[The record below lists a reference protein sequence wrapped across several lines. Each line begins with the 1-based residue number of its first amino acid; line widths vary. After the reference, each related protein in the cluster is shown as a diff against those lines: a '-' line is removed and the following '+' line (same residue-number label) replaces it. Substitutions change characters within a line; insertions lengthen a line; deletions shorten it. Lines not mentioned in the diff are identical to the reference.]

1 MDNKGTVCKSSE
13 RIYTIY
19 NAMMSRCYN
28 PNVPH
33 YFRYGGRGIS
43 VCDEWRNNYYS
54 FREWAYESGY
64 DENAP
69 RGKCTIDRID
79 DDGNYCPEN
88 CRWVDMKVQNNNQ
101 HPAYT
106 FMPRPSNSKHK
117 RKLLWTIDGET
128 KSAIE
133 WCEEYGVT
141 MQFATYRV
149 KKKGMTPK
157 EALTT
162 PKANQGRGRT
172 WDVTGIPEKRSHKKR
187 KQPATDQSTRVAPYG
202 RVSNETQEDIT
213 TNNS

>member
-117 RKLLWTIDGET
+117 RQSTERQNRLL
-128 KSAIE
+128 S
-133 WCEEYGVT
+133 GVKNT
-141 MQFATYRV
+141 
-149 KKKGMTPK
+149 
-157 EALTT
+157 ALRCSLPHT
-162 PKANQGRGRT
+162 AL
-172 WDVTGIPEKRSHKKR
+172 KR
-187 KQPATDQSTRVAPYG
+187 KA
-202 RVSNETQEDIT
+202 
-213 TNNS
+213 